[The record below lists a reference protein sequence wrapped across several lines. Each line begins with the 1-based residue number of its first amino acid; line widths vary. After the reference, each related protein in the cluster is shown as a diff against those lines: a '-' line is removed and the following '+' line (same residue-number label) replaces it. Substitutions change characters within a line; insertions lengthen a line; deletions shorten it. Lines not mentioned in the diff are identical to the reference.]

1 MRQTHAVD
9 IGSEGGSH
17 VPPKKT
23 AEIFWVQMSQ
33 GGCIF
38 QRNGFGVMGLDVLNH
53 RFEAMQIFL
62 ALNPGS
68 IVDCLIRAAEQKG
81 NPQCS
86 LCSSQ

>member
-1 MRQTHAVD
+1 
-9 IGSEGGSH
+9 
-17 VPPKKT
+17 
-23 AEIFWVQMSQ
+23 MSQ

-68 IVDCLIRAAEQKG
+68 IVDGDLIVGHKDV
-81 NPQCS
+81 
-86 LCSSQ
+86 

>member
-62 ALNPGS
+62 TLGFPRGWLFHLYMKVFERKKLS
-68 IVDCLIRAAEQKG
+68 Y
-81 NPQCS
+81 
-86 LCSSQ
+86 

>member
-17 VPPKKT
+17 VPSEKT

-62 ALNPGS
+62 TLNPGS
-68 IVDCLIRAAEQKG
+68 IVDGDPIA
-81 NPQCS
+81 S
-86 LCSSQ
+86 

>member
-17 VPPKKT
+17 VPSEKT

-62 ALNPGS
+62 TLNSGS
-68 IVDCLIRAAEQKG
+68 IVDGDLIVGHKDV
-81 NPQCS
+81 
-86 LCSSQ
+86 

>member
-1 MRQTHAVD
+1 MRQTYTVD
-9 IGSEGGSH
+9 IGSEGDSH
-17 VPPKKT
+17 VPPEKT

-62 ALNPGS
+62 TLNPGS
-68 IVDCLIRAAEQKG
+68 IVDGDFIVGHKDV
-81 NPQCS
+81 
-86 LCSSQ
+86 